1 MVNVSSTEVQRD
13 FGVYREM
20 AEGARGAPEPVT
32 VLHGDRPSVVILS
45 ATEFARLK
53 QRDKRAMA
61 TEELPEWLVDQIA
74 TSEMDPRFAYL
85 DEAE

>member
-1 MVNVSSTEVQRD
+1 MVNVTSADVQHN
-13 FGVYREM
+13 FGIYREM
-20 AEGARGAPEPVT
+20 AEGARGAPEPVN

-45 ATEFARLK
+45 AAEFERLK

-61 TEELPEWLVDQIA
+61 TEELPEWLLDQIA
-74 TSEMDPRFAYL
+74 TSEVDPRFAYL